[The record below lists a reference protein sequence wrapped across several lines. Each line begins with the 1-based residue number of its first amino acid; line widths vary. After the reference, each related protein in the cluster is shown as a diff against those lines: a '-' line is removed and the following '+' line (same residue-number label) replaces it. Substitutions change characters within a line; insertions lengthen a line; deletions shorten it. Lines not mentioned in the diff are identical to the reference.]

1 MKEPTIVKCR
11 TAHPCEDCDTEIQP
25 GELADYEEG
34 RTPTYTNPDNWK
46 NERQTGIA
54 YWKTWRHGGRRNC
67 LYAAGKTKEEVEA
80 LFKAESQANWDAVI
94 LDTEG
99 RKP

>member
-1 MKEPTIVKCR
+1 MLGKSGKELADKYGLKLSRIVRCR

-25 GELADYEEG
+25 GELAEFEEG

-54 YWKTWRHGGRRNC
+54 YWKKWRHEGRRNC
-67 LYAAGKTKEEVEA
+67 RPKPNKEE
-80 LFKAESQANWDAVI
+80 
-94 LDTEG
+94 
-99 RKP
+99 